1 MDYQAVGG
9 LVWYYTEARLRPGF
23 FFVKNEIF
31 SLEDLF
37 IFDEYF
43 TNYTQSFSDIPSMT
57 KAAICRQ
64 FDAPL
69 SFENV
74 SLAHASGHAMKVK
87 IEACAIC
94 HSDITYM
101 QGGWGGTPPLLFG
114 HEAAG
119 TVIETG
125 DDVTSF
131 KAGDRVVVTLMRSCG
146 TCSSCGEELE
156 AICEEPPAINGSIT
170 DDNENDVIAAMNTGA
185 FAEEVLVHERQCIAI
200 PEDLSFEEA
209 SLLGCGVITGFGSV
223 NRVAKVKAGET
234 LAVIGTGGIGINAVQ
249 AAQLA
254 GASLVMAIDTAE
266 DKADLVQAVGA
277 THYIN
282 PIKDNALDA
291 VMAATEGKGL
301 DYAFVGV
308 GSSKVIES
316 AIPMVRA
323 GGKIIVM
330 GMPRSDD
337 LATIDMSEVAGSA
350 KSIIGTKMGSAM
362 IREDIPKLIEHH
374 QKGEIE
380 LGRLISHRYDFD
392 DLNEAIEMA
401 TSPLS
406 SRVVVTFK

>member
-1 MDYQAVGG
+1 MIP
-9 LVWYYTEARLRPGF
+9 RPQM
-23 FFVKNEIF
+23 VMVE
-31 SLEDLF
+31 SE
-37 IFDEYF
+37 
-43 TNYTQSFSDIPSMT
+43 MT
-57 KAAICRQ
+57 VA
-64 FDAPL
+64 DALP
-69 SFENV
+69 
-74 SLAHASGHAMKVK
+74 
-87 IEACAIC
+87 I
-94 HSDITYM
+94 
-101 QGGWGGTPPLLFG
+101 
-114 HEAAG
+114 
-119 TVIETG
+119 
-125 DDVTSF
+125 
-131 KAGDRVVVTLMRSCG
+131 
-146 TCSSCGEELE
+146 
-156 AICEEPPAINGSIT
+156 IT
-170 DDNENDVIAAMNTGA
+170 D
-185 FAEEVLVHERQCIAI
+185 
-200 PEDLSFEEA
+200 A
-209 SLLGCGVITGFGSV
+209 SHSRFPV
-223 NRVAKVKAGET
+223 
-234 LAVIGTGGIGINAVQ
+234 
-249 AAQLA
+249 
-254 GASLVMAIDTAE
+254 IDTAE

-291 VMAATEGKGL
+291 VIAATEGKGL

-374 QKGEIE
+374 QKGVVE

>member
-1 MDYQAVGG
+1 
-9 LVWYYTEARLRPGF
+9 
-23 FFVKNEIF
+23 
-31 SLEDLF
+31 
-37 IFDEYF
+37 
-43 TNYTQSFSDIPSMT
+43 MT

-74 SLAHASGHAMKVK
+74 TLAEASGHAMKVK

-101 QGGWGGTPPLLFG
+101 RGGWGGTPPLLFG

-125 DDVTSF
+125 EDVTAF

-156 AICEEPPAINGSIT
+156 AICAEPPVINASIT
-170 DDNENDVIAAMNTGA
+170 DENDSAIIPAMNTGA
-185 FAEEVLVHERQCIAI
+185 FAESVLVHERQCIAI
-200 PEDLSFEEA
+200 PDALGFEEA

-223 NRVAKVKAGET
+223 NRVAQVKAGES
-234 LAVIGTGGIGINAVQ
+234 LAVIGVGGIGINAVQ
-249 AAQLA
+249 AARLA
-254 GASLVMAIDTAE
+254 GASVIMAIDTAS
-266 DKADLVQAVGA
+266 DKADLIRDVGA
-277 THYIN
+277 SHFVN
-282 PIKDNALDA
+282 PLEKNTLDA
-291 VMAATEGKGL
+291 VMAATNGLGL
-301 DYAFVGV
+301 DYVFVGV

-337 LATIDMSEVAGSA
+337 LANIDMSEIAGSA
-350 KSIIGTKMGSAM
+350 KTIIGTKMGSAM
-362 IREDIPKLIEHH
+362 IREDIPKLIAHH

-380 LGRLISHRYDFD
+380 LSRLISHRYDFD
-392 DLNEAIEMA
+392 DLNDAIDMA
-401 TSPLS
+401 SSPAS
-406 SRVVVTFK
+406 SRVVVTFSAKN

>member
-1 MDYQAVGG
+1 
-9 LVWYYTEARLRPGF
+9 
-23 FFVKNEIF
+23 
-31 SLEDLF
+31 
-37 IFDEYF
+37 
-43 TNYTQSFSDIPSMT
+43 MT

-69 SFENV
+69 SFENI

-125 DDVTSF
+125 DDVASF

-156 AICEEPPAINGSIT
+156 AICETPPAIDGSIT
-170 DDNENDVIAAMNTGA
+170 DDNENAIIAAMNTGA

-291 VMAATEGKGL
+291 VMAATDGKGL